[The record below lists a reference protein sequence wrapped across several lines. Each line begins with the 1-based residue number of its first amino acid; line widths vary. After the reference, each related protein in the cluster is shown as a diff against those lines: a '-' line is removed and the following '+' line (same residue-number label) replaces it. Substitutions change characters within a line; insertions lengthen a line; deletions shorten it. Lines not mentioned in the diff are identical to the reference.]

1 MKLNKRIS
9 KVLLSAS
16 MLAQIACQ
24 GEYRTVIL
32 DIETIDVTKKPVPFV
47 EIFINDKA
55 VAITDE
61 NGKHKLNYEKAKIG
75 ENIRISFNPTM
86 AGYHE
91 LYPQKRELLIE
102 ADSSMMAMLGK
113 SDPLLVEIKEVT
125 FERPKQPYLFVVE
138 GEPNTEILIE
148 NEPIADRIKDDGY
161 AIILYEAT
169 PGKTFTIQAG
179 KLAASG
185 RFSEGQEIYVLTSQK
200 QEAIVDS
207 NLLSVANAAA
217 EATQAEPTSAQAE
230 TEVAKEEKMPEPV
243 KEVMKP
249 VAVAKLEPIQE
260 DEESSSKP
268 IKATKTAVMP
278 KEDTEEAPVLKPI
291 KEKAMPIKLNTDTE
305 DEPMPKAT
313 IPSMK
318 TKKVE
323 TVEEEENMIPPPS
336 IGNQKSG
343 NQKNQKA
350 MPVEDEED
358 FIPPPTTS
366 KSTVLPLPKS
376 QPQPEPAV
384 ELKTKNNA
392 SNQSSG
398 PSVQDLL
405 KKNNKPTNTAS
416 SGSGPTE
423 TPIEDE
429 DIMASKNT
437 KSSTPVMGSSA
448 SALDNVPKETVSAEV
463 DRISEN
469 YGRTKVLRKQDIDY
483 LKQVS
488 TNHGSAYQEANRI
501 LGEYYFSIKETNQQ
515 IACLEIATKQGKYK
529 KDPRVM
535 LSLAQAY
542 ASIGKHQDGLDVMK
556 KVEPM
561 LNRLGAERANAHQ
574 TYAEMYKFAYMSVKS
589 KNPRQANP
597 VYLDNAIE
605 QWKKYTQV
613 GGDSGKAQ
621 KQIEQLESLKADAN

>member
-1 MKLNKRIS
+1 MKLNKHIS

-138 GEPNTEILIE
+138 GEPNAEIFIE
-148 NEPIADRIKDDGY
+148 NEPIADRIKEDGY

-207 NLLSVANAAA
+207 NLLSVANADSEVA
-217 EATQAEPTSAQAE
+217 QAEPNSAQVE
-230 TEVAKEEKMPEPV
+230 PEVAKEEKMPEPAKEAV
-243 KEVMKP
+243 KPAM
-249 VAVAKLEPIQE
+249 VAKLEPIQE
-260 DEESSSKP
+260 EEENTTKP
-268 IKATKTAVMP
+268 IKATKTTVMP
-278 KEDTEEAPVLKPI
+278 KEEEEAPVLKPI
-291 KEKAMPIKLNTDTE
+291 KEKAMPIKVNSNIE

-318 TKKVE
+318 SKKIE
-323 TVEEEENMIPPPS
+323 PVEEEESMIPPPS

-350 MPVEDEED
+350 TPVEDEED

-376 QPQPEPAV
+376 QPEPEV
-384 ELKTKNNA
+384 EVKTTNTA
-392 SNQSSG
+392 SNKSSG

-416 SGSGPTE
+416 SGTGPTE
-423 TPIEDE
+423 APIEDE

-488 TNHGSAYQEANRI
+488 TTHGSAYQEANRI

>member
-1 MKLNKRIS
+1 MKLNKHIS

-138 GEPNTEILIE
+138 GEPNAEIFIE
-148 NEPIADRIKDDGY
+148 NEAIADRIKDDGY

-207 NLLSVANAAA
+207 NLLSVANADSEVA
-217 EATQAEPTSAQAE
+217 QAEPNSAQAE
-230 TEVAKEEKMPEPV
+230 PEVAKEEKMPEPA
-243 KEVMKP
+243 KEAMKS
-249 VAVAKLEPIQE
+249 AMVAKLEPIQE
-260 DEESSSKP
+260 EEENTTKP
-268 IKATKTAVMP
+268 IKATKTTVMP
-278 KEDTEEAPVLKPI
+278 KEEEVEAPVLKPI
-291 KEKAMPIKLNTDTE
+291 KEKAMPIKVNSNIE

-318 TKKVE
+318 SKKIE
-323 TVEEEENMIPPPS
+323 PVEE
-336 IGNQKSG
+336 
-343 NQKNQKA
+343 
-350 MPVEDEED
+350 EED
-358 FIPPPTTS
+358 FIPPPTPS

-376 QPQPEPAV
+376 QPEPEV
-384 ELKTKNNA
+384 EVKTTNTA
-392 SNQSSG
+392 SNKSSG

-405 KKNNKPTNTAS
+405 KKNNKPTNTVS

-423 TPIEDE
+423 APIEDE

-488 TNHGSAYQEANRI
+488 TTHGSAYQEANRI

-561 LNRLGAERANAHQ
+561 LNRLGSERANAHQ